1 MSARP
6 PGGTCPALAH
16 RSLLCQS
23 TTVCSSKRWTCRG
36 GPSPRTRGAARGSI
50 RPRGRRAPPCR
61 TRHWSPRAW
70 SRQPPQPALTDLKE
84 PRSAGRSTVRDA
96 ALHRA
101 PQSPAADQPRSIRSS
116 AICEVRS
123 GLLPGS
129 GGPEDVDQRSPCPP
143 AHGAQNAQIWTAS
156 VVMGI
161 EPTPAQNG
169 GSARVLFDV
178 FITQR
183 DASCRQPRSRLLTHP
198 GGRLRV
204 PVHSWEPS
212 GESLSSGIRPYGAYW
227 SVRFMRITRHPDTT
241 RHFGRH

>member
-6 PGGTCPALAH
+6 HRGTCQALAG

-23 TTVCSSKRWTCRG
+23 TTVCSSKRRTCRAG
-36 GPSPRTRGAARGSI
+36 SSPPTRGAARGSI

-70 SRQPPQPALTDLKE
+70 SRQPPQPALTDLKS
-84 PRSAGRSTVRDA
+84 PGRPDEAQFAMRAPPS
-96 ALHRA
+96 A

-129 GGPEDVDQRSPCPP
+129 GGPQDVDQRSPCPP

-161 EPTPAQNG
+161 EPTPAQ
-169 GSARVLFDV
+169 
-178 FITQR
+178 I
-183 DASCRQPRSRLLTHP
+183 DASLCQVVRAVFFLARELALFCWSAGRRRVVTGPGVAWPKSWRS
-198 GGRLRV
+198 G
-204 PVHSWEPS
+204 
-212 GESLSSGIRPYGAYW
+212 
-227 SVRFMRITRHPDTT
+227 
-241 RHFGRH
+241 

>member
-36 GPSPRTRGAARGSI
+36 GSSPRTRGAARGSI
-50 RPRGRRAPPCR
+50 RPRGRRAPPAGLGIGLR
-61 TRHWSPRAW
+61 VRG

-84 PRSAGRSTVRDA
+84 PDRPDEAQFAMR

-101 PQSPAADQPRSIRSS
+101 LRSPAADQPRSTRSS

-129 GGPEDVDQRSPCPP
+129 GGPQDVDQRSPCPP
-143 AHGAQNAQIWTAS
+143 AHRAECQFCSAGCPEGSPGAWVRSTDPPGQGRGVRQAQRQAL
-156 VVMGI
+156 
-161 EPTPAQNG
+161 PRP
-169 GSARVLFDV
+169 
-178 FITQR
+178 
-183 DASCRQPRSRLLTHP
+183 CREGAYRR
-198 GGRLRV
+198 RV
-204 PVHSWEPS
+204 PQVSAP
-212 GESLSSGIRPYGAYW
+212 
-227 SVRFMRITRHPDTT
+227 
-241 RHFGRH
+241 